1 METQHVSFWADFAG
15 RIGTPIFA
23 ATLVASL
30 LGGEMR
36 PVHYVLLAIGLALI
50 YLNHRWVYH
59 GKSH

>member
-30 LGGEMR
+30 LGESMR
-36 PVHYVLLAIGLALI
+36 PVHYVLLAVGLVLI
-50 YLNHRWVYH
+50 YMNHRLVYH
-59 GKSH
+59 GKMG

>member
-30 LGGEMR
+30 LGEPMG
-36 PVHYVLLAIGLALI
+36 PVHYVLLAVGLALI
-50 YLNHRWVYH
+50 YMNHRWVYH
-59 GKSH
+59 GKD